1 MLELAYQ
8 SNLFH
13 PAEALLNAL
22 ALLLADGVASV
33 PSRAAIDGASA
44 RPRRVLRDMR
54 RHVHVAAFGSKLAG
68 VETLVATSRNPS
80 VARNLL
86 QHQQG
91 SITLGAPVGFQQ
103 F

>member
-1 MLELAYQ
+1 
-8 SNLFH
+8 
-13 PAEALLNAL
+13 
-22 ALLLADGVASV
+22 
-33 PSRAAIDGASA
+33 
-44 RPRRVLRDMR
+44 
-54 RHVHVAAFGSKLAG
+54 VAAFGSKLAG